1 MTAKELLPCPF
12 CGGTANKVRIG
23 NDYTKKRSVV
33 ITCTNKLCRTEQR
46 TGAIHNSHDWC
57 DEVATKKWNTRPVI
71 AERMPTEEEAFKQKS
86 AIIDKIGLKQSILL
100 IDIFDV
106 LTVYDKWFRSR
117 MEEKK

>member
-71 AERMPTEEEAFKQKS
+71 AERMPTEEEIQMHIEKTRFFDDTSSMDEQAFYEG
-86 AIIDKIGLKQSILL
+86 A
-100 IDIFDV
+100 
-106 LTVYDKWFRSR
+106 KWFRSR